1 MFCLRSALCIATE
14 ATSSPGG
21 LAAAPQ
27 ITRARAAEAGR
38 ALEDDEMAVAGYTI
52 R

>member
-14 ATSSPGG
+14 ATSRPGG
-21 LAAAPQ
+21 LVAARQ
-27 ITRARAAEAGR
+27 MTRARAAEAGR
-38 ALEDDEMAVAGYTI
+38 ALGDDEMAVPGYTI